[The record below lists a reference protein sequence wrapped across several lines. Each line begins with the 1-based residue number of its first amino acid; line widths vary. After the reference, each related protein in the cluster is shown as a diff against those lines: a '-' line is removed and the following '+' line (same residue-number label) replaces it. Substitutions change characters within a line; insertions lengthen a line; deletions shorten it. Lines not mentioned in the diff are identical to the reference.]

1 MMNIGYRP
9 TLNNGKEQSIEVH
22 ALDFAGD
29 IYSARVRIEFVARL
43 RDERRFG
50 SVDEL
55 RIQLE
60 RDEAEVRRIMGNEQ
74 SCK

>member
-1 MMNIGYRP
+1 LY
-9 TLNNGKEQSIEVH
+9 
-22 ALDFAGD
+22 FAGD